1 MSFHDSA
8 VSYELQDGHILRAVL
23 VDGDGNEKVS
33 ILDLNTVIENNN
45 GLSMVTTVF
54 LDWWWLTLELGEFGW
69 KESKFTDSAHDVEI
83 STEGDDNVPVLRA
96 RLENVDGDQIDAN
109 INLAERIT
117 NDNGSLRFT

>member
-45 GLSMVTTVF
+45 GLSIVITVF
-54 LDWWWLTLELGEFGW
+54 LD
-69 KESKFTDSAHDVEI
+69 
-83 STEGDDNVPVLRA
+83 
-96 RLENVDGDQIDAN
+96 
-109 INLAERIT
+109 
-117 NDNGSLRFT
+117 